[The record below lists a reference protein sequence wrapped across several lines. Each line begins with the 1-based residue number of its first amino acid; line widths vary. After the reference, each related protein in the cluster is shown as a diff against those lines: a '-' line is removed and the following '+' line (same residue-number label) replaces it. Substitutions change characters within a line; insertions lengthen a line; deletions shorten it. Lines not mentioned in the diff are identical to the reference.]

1 MPEKRPRCPPAPASA
16 GHARFPRHAG
26 DGRRE
31 TRRPRR
37 AGEGCAPHHLS
48 RPHQETGVPV
58 PWRTGAIGTLI
69 ALLTALFL
77 TAPANAAEPP
87 ARPSGAADA
96 GRGVLAPGASA
107 AAERAVDTACAQVA
121 AGVWY
126 TWGGGHGARPGPTYG
141 RKDPTDPAGEH
152 DPERLGFDC
161 SGLVRYAYARATGAD
176 ILDGDASARY
186 HIHRTAA
193 RFTAADGLAPL
204 RPGDLLAYGTSA
216 GLHHIA
222 LYLGAGKMAEARQSG
237 TRLTAVTSAWAAT
250 ASARSASTPAPS
262 RGPSCAPGHRR
273 LDQGP
278 ALRPG
283 RPRLRLPRPHDRPR
297 RLPGTRRARHRRG
310 LHQRRLVLPLRLPRM
325 DHQHLHPGPGLA
337 GRRTDLLRLTR
348 PTGPRVTDS

>member
-1 MPEKRPRCPPAPASA
+1 MGVQVSHLS
-16 GHARFPRHAG
+16 HAREAPPLPAG
-26 DGRRE
+26 SGYRWSRAVSPARRRRATE
-31 TRRPRR
+31 NRRPRR

-69 ALLTALFL
+69 ALLTALLL

-176 ILDGDASARY
+176 IRDGDASAQY
-186 HIHRTAA
+186 HTHRPPPAS
-193 RFTAADGLAPL
+193 P
-204 RPGDLLAYGTSA
+204 PP
-216 GLHHIA
+216 
-222 LYLGAGKMAEARQSG
+222 
-237 TRLTAVTSAWAAT
+237 T
-250 ASARSASTPAPS
+250 ASPR
-262 RGPSCAPGHRR
+262 CAPGTCSPTAPPPACTTSPSTSARGRWRR
-273 LDQGP
+273 HGS
-278 ALRPG
+278 
-283 RPRLRLPRPHDRPR
+283 
-297 RLPGTRRARHRRG
+297 
-310 LHQRRLVLPLRLPRM
+310 
-325 DHQHLHPGPGLA
+325 PGPG
-337 GRRTDLLRLTR
+337 
-348 PTGPRVTDS
+348 